1 MSGVEQEPSP
11 FNLPNALT
19 VIRLVLVPVFAWT
32 LFVHPTDLLWRLAA
46 TAVFIVA
53 IVTDAFDGHLARKYN
68 LITRF
73 GKIWDPIADKALTG
87 MAFIGLSILGELPWW
102 ITLIILAREWGITW
116 IRVAMLKYGVMVANK
131 GGKLKTILQ
140 SIALILFLP
149 GLPLLP
155 VPLQWAAWTVMIAA
169 FALTV
174 MTGVDYV
181 REAILLRRQ
190 GRSGGQ

>member
-1 MSGVEQEPSP
+1 MSAVEHEPSP

-19 VIRLVLVPVFAWT
+19 VIRLILVPVFAWI
-32 LFVHPTDLLWRLAA
+32 LFSHPTELLWRLAA

-53 IVTDAFDGHLARKYN
+53 IVTDAFDGRIARKYN
-68 LITRF
+68 LITKF

-87 MAFIGLSILGELPWW
+87 TAFIGLSILGELPWW
-102 ITLIILAREWGITW
+102 ITLIILFREWGITW
-116 IRVAMLKYGVMVANK
+116 MRVAMLKYGVMVANK

-155 VPLQWAAWTVMIAA
+155 QPLQWLAWAVMIAA
-169 FALTV
+169 FGLTV
-174 MTGVDYV
+174 VSGVDYV
-181 REAILLRRQ
+181 REAVQLRRR
-190 GRSGGQ
+190 GRRGTR

>member
-32 LFVHPTDLLWRLAA
+32 LFAHPTDLLWRLAA

-155 VPLQWAAWTVMIAA
+155 VPLQWVAWTVMITA

-174 MTGVDYV
+174 ITGVDYV